1 MGFVLRS
8 VFWLTL
14 ASIVVPVHA
23 RFGYDGRGA
32 DGQQSTIGEQMHDTA
47 YAVWSLA
54 SEISKTCEA
63 NPAFC
68 DAGKNLIG
76 TVSDTGTS
84 LLQEARAQLSA
95 PRNPRFAEA
104 SPQTQQHKK
113 FQDRIE

>member
-47 YAVWSLA
+47 YAVWGFA
-54 SEISKTCEA
+54 SELSKTCDA

-68 DAGKNLIG
+68 DAGQNLID
-76 TVSDTGTS
+76 TVSNTGAS
-84 LLQEARAQLSA
+84 LLQDAQARLSVPANRQL
-95 PRNPRFAEA
+95 AEA
-104 SPQTQQHKK
+104 SPLAQHHKK